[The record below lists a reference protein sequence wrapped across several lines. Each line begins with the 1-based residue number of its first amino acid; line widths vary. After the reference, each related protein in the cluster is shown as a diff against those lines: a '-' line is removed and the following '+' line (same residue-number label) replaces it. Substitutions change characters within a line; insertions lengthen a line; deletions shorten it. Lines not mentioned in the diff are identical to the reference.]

1 MYQVE
6 SNFDMKLFMTDVL
19 IQPHLEYCAP
29 TKSVI
34 LSLLIVAGAPVFSFE
49 MSEIGIANLVQ
60 FLGSFPL

>member
-1 MYQVE
+1 
-6 SNFDMKLFMTDVL
+6 MKLFMTLADVV
-19 IQPHLEYCAP
+19 IEPQIEYCAS

-60 FLGSFPL
+60 FLGSFLL